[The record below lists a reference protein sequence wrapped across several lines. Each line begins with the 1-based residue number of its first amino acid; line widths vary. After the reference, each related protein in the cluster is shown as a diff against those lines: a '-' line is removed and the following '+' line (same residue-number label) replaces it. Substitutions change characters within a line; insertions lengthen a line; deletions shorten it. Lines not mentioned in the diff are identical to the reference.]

1 MFLKIFIKR
10 QSTAW
15 QLLLVRRYVIIQPA
29 RRVYEYQLAV
39 VLQRHQD
46 ALVELCVL
54 AHPGVAV
61 VQVGLRDVLVRHV
74 RQHHE
79 PLLQK
84 LGPGKKRLNY

>member
-1 MFLKIFIKR
+1 MFLKIFIQR
-10 QSTAW
+10 QGTAR

-61 VQVGLRDVLVRHV
+61 VQVGLRDVLVCHV

-84 LGPGKKRLNY
+84 LGPGNIKI